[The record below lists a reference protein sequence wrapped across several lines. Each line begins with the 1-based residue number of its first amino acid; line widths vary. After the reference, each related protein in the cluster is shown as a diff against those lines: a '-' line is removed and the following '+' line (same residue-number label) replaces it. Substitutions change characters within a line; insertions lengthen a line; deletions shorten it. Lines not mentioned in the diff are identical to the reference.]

1 MKKILTAALLVTMFT
16 GAMAQQKS
24 TTASVNSKNSTTV
37 KMDKK
42 SVEGSQAS
50 NTDANLNSEGLTSKV
65 KEQNSATKQQLR
77 ENGTVATQK
86 NSDAKASTSSEL
98 INNATVGNNAEGT
111 SVASTVQSALAV
123 ETKGGIDNGLISVKN
138 QGNAVLEN
146 AGTAVGRV
154 NSNIKSISTNLKT
167 SVKVIT
173 DINVNPKVIVT
184 NLKIVSGIRL

>member
-42 SVEGSQAS
+42 SVEGSQTS
-50 NTDANLNSEGLTSKV
+50 NTNANLNSEGLTSKV
-65 KEQNSATKQQLR
+65 KEQSSATKQELK

-86 NSDAKASTSSEL
+86 TSDAKASTSSEL
-98 INNATVGNNAEGT
+98 INNAAVGNNAEGT
-111 SVASTVQSALAV
+111 SVGSTLQSALAV
-123 ETKGGIDNGLISVKN
+123 KTNGGVDNGLISVKN

-173 DINVNPKVIVT
+173 DINVNPKVIIT